1 MQTPDPSFEKLLE
14 SFLALAG
21 HNPGEAAG
29 STGFEFECGAHNVAV
44 FPAGDSRL
52 VVEAEAAVLL
62 PAEAANAALL
72 MAIHRLNEAA
82 RAEHG
87 WVATID
93 GGDRVLVSKVL
104 PLHGTDAVA
113 LQDAV
118 TTALTLAG
126 SLAGLVAHAAGSE
139 ATPSG
144 EETQAPQPPPGTF
157 A

>member
-1 MQTPDPSFEKLLE
+1 MFTPDPSFEKLLE
-14 SFLALAG
+14 SFLALTG
-21 HNPGEAAG
+21 HSQVQAAG
-29 STGFEFECGAHNVAV
+29 TTGFEFESGAHNIAV
-44 FPAGDSRL
+44 FPAADSRL

-62 PAEAANAALL
+62 PTEASSAPLL
-72 MAIHRLNEAA
+72 MAIHRLNEAS

-93 GGDRVLVSKVL
+93 DGDRLLVSKIL

-118 TTALTLAG
+118 ATALALAE
-126 SLAGLVAHAAGSE
+126 SLAAVVAYAATQEAPPAVESE
-139 ATPSG
+139 A
-144 EETQAPQPPPGTF
+144 PQQNPAAF

>member
-1 MQTPDPSFEKLLE
+1 MLTPDPSFEKLLE
-14 SFLALAG
+14 SFLALTGHSQEQSAG
-21 HNPGEAAG
+21 A
-29 STGFEFECGAHNVAV
+29 TGFEFECGAHNVAV
-44 FPAGDSRL
+44 FPTADSRL
-52 VVEAEAAVLL
+52 VIEAEAAVLL
-62 PAEAANAALL
+62 PTEATSAPLL

-93 GGDRVLVSKVL
+93 DGDRLLVSKIL

-118 TTALTLAG
+118 ATALALAE
-126 SLAGLVAHAAGSE
+126 SLAALVAHAASQEAPPAVESE
-139 ATPSG
+139 A
-144 EETQAPQPPPGTF
+144 PQQNPAAF